1 MVVAVDTIAFFET
14 FGWTSPAPGSAVD
27 QVVAAAEPSTHCR
40 ANAEEHQLIGCRYRS
55 RVLLALPD
63 WLPTER
69 EPGFPLERRR
79 REREAQARRLPALR
93 RQEDA
98 ALPLGRKRPVSSA
111 GTEQEEEIDDIGV
124 GYDNSDVATM
134 LERFGADI
142 NKAILAKKKRLEVY
156 TKSSLKTSNQ
166 KIEQVWKVQQEERQK
181 LSDDYCKQFT
191 GIFQQWEK
199 DIQKAKDQEEKIENL
214 FRQQQKLFQQMRVVQ
229 GQRLKSIK
237 QLFDQFLK
245 NLEDLEKSH
254 TEQQSA
260 VQSELR
266 KEMALFQKRILMD
279 TQQQEMATVRKSLQS
294 MLM

>member
-1 MVVAVDTIAFFET
+1 MANKGRKNPIKNQKEKATYNSLYEFNEDDTKKLRSSYET
-14 FGWTSPAPGSAVD
+14 E
-27 QVVAAAEPSTHCR
+27 QL
-40 ANAEEHQLIGCRYRS
+40 EEATMQ
-55 RVLLALPD
+55 
-63 WLPTER
+63 
-69 EPGFPLERRR
+69 
-79 REREAQARRLPALR
+79 
-93 RQEDA
+93 
-98 ALPLGRKRPVSSA
+98 LGRKRLASSA
-111 GTEQEEEIDDIGV
+111 VTDQEDEMDDINV
-124 GYDNSDVATM
+124 GGDVATM

-166 KIEQVWKVQQEERQK
+166 KIEQVWKVQQQERQK
-181 LSDDYCKQFT
+181 LTDDYCKQFT

-214 FRQQQKLFQQMRVVQ
+214 
-229 GQRLKSIK
+229 
-237 QLFDQFLK
+237 
-245 NLEDLEKSH
+245 EELEKSH

>member
-1 MVVAVDTIAFFET
+1 MHKRNSLSKHGGDGGHNFL
-14 FGWTSPAPGSAVD
+14 
-27 QVVAAAEPSTHCR
+27 AAAR
-40 ANAEEHQLIGCRYRS
+40 ACAHS
-55 RVLLALPD
+55 RA
-63 WLPTER
+63 
-69 EPGFPLERRR
+69 
-79 REREAQARRLPALR
+79 REASEAQSSVKCSSAACLTGLTNSPIWTDGIPALLLR
-93 RQEDA
+93 A
-98 ALPLGRKRPVSSA
+98 GHISRKHS
-111 GTEQEEEIDDIGV
+111 T
-124 GYDNSDVATM
+124 DVASM

-214 FRQQQKLFQQMRVVQ
+214 
-229 GQRLKSIK
+229 
-237 QLFDQFLK
+237 
-245 NLEDLEKSH
+245 EDLEKSH

>member
-1 MVVAVDTIAFFET
+1 MAHKPTGRRNSVKNQEKKNYDSLYGF
-14 FGWTSPAPGSAVD
+14 
-27 QVVAAAEPSTHCR
+27 
-40 ANAEEHQLIGCRYRS
+40 NEENEKKLGCSYE
-55 RVLLALPD
+55 D
-63 WLPTER
+63 EK
-69 EPGFPLERRR
+69 LE
-79 REREAQARRLPALR
+79 E
-93 RQEDA
+93 A
-98 ALPLGRKRPVSSA
+98 ALALGRKRPASSA
-111 GTEQEEEIDDIGV
+111 HTQQEEEMDDINV
-124 GYDNSDVATM
+124 GTDVATM

-214 FRQQQKLFQQMRVVQ
+214 
-229 GQRLKSIK
+229 
-237 QLFDQFLK
+237 
-245 NLEDLEKSH
+245 EDLEKSH

>member
-1 MVVAVDTIAFFET
+1 MHKRNSLSKHGGDGGHNFL
-14 FGWTSPAPGSAVD
+14 
-27 QVVAAAEPSTHCR
+27 AAAR
-40 ANAEEHQLIGCRYRS
+40 ACAHS
-55 RVLLALPD
+55 RA
-63 WLPTER
+63 
-69 EPGFPLERRR
+69 
-79 REREAQARRLPALR
+79 REASEAQSSVKCSSAACLTGLTNSPIWTDGIPALLLR
-93 RQEDA
+93 A
-98 ALPLGRKRPVSSA
+98 GHISRKHS
-111 GTEQEEEIDDIGV
+111 T
-124 GYDNSDVATM
+124 DVASM

>member
-1 MVVAVDTIAFFET
+1 MAHKTTGRRNSVKNQEKKTYDSLYGF
-14 FGWTSPAPGSAVD
+14 S
-27 QVVAAAEPSTHCR
+27 
-40 ANAEEHQLIGCRYRS
+40 EENEKTLGCGY
-55 RVLLALPD
+55 
-63 WLPTER
+63 
-69 EPGFPLERRR
+69 
-79 REREAQARRLPALR
+79 
-93 RQEDA
+93 EDDKLVEEA
-98 ALPLGRKRPVSSA
+98 ALALGRKRPASSA
-111 GTEQEEEIDDIGV
+111 RTEQEEEMDDINV
-124 GYDNSDVATM
+124 GTDVATM

-166 KIEQVWKVQQEERQK
+166 KIEQVWKVQQDERQK

-214 FRQQQKLFQQMRVVQ
+214 
-229 GQRLKSIK
+229 
-237 QLFDQFLK
+237 
-245 NLEDLEKSH
+245 EELEKSH

>member
-1 MVVAVDTIAFFET
+1 MPVDCEPLDF
-14 FGWTSPAPGSAVD
+14 SPPWRCSSRGYSAAYLSL
-27 QVVAAAEPSTHCR
+27 QVKTTGMGAAAKSR
-40 ANAEEHQLIGCRYRS
+40 GFQLK
-55 RVLLALPD
+55 
-63 WLPTER
+63 
-69 EPGFPLERRR
+69 
-79 REREAQARRLPALR
+79 EATMQ
-93 RQEDA
+93 
-98 ALPLGRKRPVSSA
+98 LGRKRSA
-111 GTEQEEEIDDIGV
+111 SCAVTDQEEEMDDINV
-124 GYDNSDVATM
+124 G
-134 LERFGADI
+134 
-142 NKAILAKKKRLEVY
+142 
-156 TKSSLKTSNQ
+156 
-166 KIEQVWKVQQEERQK
+166 QK
-181 LSDDYCKQFT
+181 LTDDYCKQFT

-245 NLEDLEKSH
+245 NLEELEKSH

>member
-1 MVVAVDTIAFFET
+1 MAHKTTGRRNSVKNQKEKTT
-14 FGWTSPAPGSAVD
+14 FDSLYEFNEENEKKLGCSYED
-27 QVVAAAEPSTHCR
+27 ENL
-40 ANAEEHQLIGCRYRS
+40 AN
-55 RVLLALPD
+55 V
-63 WLPTER
+63 
-69 EPGFPLERRR
+69 
-79 REREAQARRLPALR
+79 
-93 RQEDA
+93 
-98 ALPLGRKRPVSSA
+98 ALPLGRKRPASSA
-111 GTEQEEEIDDIGV
+111 GTEQEEEMDDINV
-124 GYDNSDVATM
+124 GDVATM

-166 KIEQVWKVQQEERQK
+166 KIEHIWKIQQEERQK

-199 DIQKAKDQEEKIENL
+199 DIQKAKDQEEKMENL

-254 TEQQSA
+254 TEQQTA

>member
-1 MVVAVDTIAFFET
+1 MAHKTTGRRNCAKNQKEKTTYDPLYDF
-14 FGWTSPAPGSAVD
+14 S
-27 QVVAAAEPSTHCR
+27 
-40 ANAEEHQLIGCRYRS
+40 EENEKKLGCSYEDDK
-55 RVLLALPD
+55 L
-63 WLPTER
+63 
-69 EPGFPLERRR
+69 
-79 REREAQARRLPALR
+79 
-93 RQEDA
+93 EDA
-98 ALPLGRKRPVSSA
+98 SLPLARKRTMSST
-111 GTEQEEEIDDIGV
+111 GTEQEEEMDEISV
-124 GYDNSDVATM
+124 GSDVATM

-245 NLEDLEKSH
+245 NLEELEKTH

>member
-1 MVVAVDTIAFFET
+1 MAHKTTGRRNSVKNQEKKTYDSLYGF
-14 FGWTSPAPGSAVD
+14 S
-27 QVVAAAEPSTHCR
+27 
-40 ANAEEHQLIGCRYRS
+40 EENEKTLGCGYE
-55 RVLLALPD
+55 D
-63 WLPTER
+63 DK
-69 EPGFPLERRR
+69 LE
-79 REREAQARRLPALR
+79 E
-93 RQEDA
+93 A
-98 ALPLGRKRPVSSA
+98 ALALGRKRPASSA
-111 GTEQEEEIDDIGV
+111 RTEQEEEMDDINV
-124 GYDNSDVATM
+124 GTDVATM

-166 KIEQVWKVQQEERQK
+166 KIEQVWKVQQDERQK

-245 NLEDLEKSH
+245 NLEELEKSH

>member
-1 MVVAVDTIAFFET
+1 MANKGRKNPIKNQKEKATYNSLYEFNEDDTKKLRSSYET
-14 FGWTSPAPGSAVD
+14 E
-27 QVVAAAEPSTHCR
+27 QL
-40 ANAEEHQLIGCRYRS
+40 EEATMQ
-55 RVLLALPD
+55 
-63 WLPTER
+63 
-69 EPGFPLERRR
+69 
-79 REREAQARRLPALR
+79 
-93 RQEDA
+93 
-98 ALPLGRKRPVSSA
+98 LGRKRLASSA
-111 GTEQEEEIDDIGV
+111 VTDQEDEMDDINV
-124 GYDNSDVATM
+124 GGDVATM

-166 KIEQVWKVQQEERQK
+166 KIEQVWKVQQQERQK
-181 LSDDYCKQFT
+181 LTDDYCKQFT

-237 QLFDQFLK
+237 QLYDQFLK
-245 NLEDLEKSH
+245 NLEELEKSH

>member
-1 MVVAVDTIAFFET
+1 MAHKTTGRRNCAKNQKEKTTYDPLYDFSEENEKKLGCSYEDDKLAVMWPPCLSDLEISLTSKAFSYLRWSLE
-14 FGWTSPAPGSAVD
+14 
-27 QVVAAAEPSTHCR
+27 
-40 ANAEEHQLIGCRYRS
+40 I
-55 RVLLALPD
+55 LL
-63 WLPTER
+63 
-69 EPGFPLERRR
+69 
-79 REREAQARRLPALR
+79 
-93 RQEDA
+93 
-98 ALPLGRKRPVSSA
+98 
-111 GTEQEEEIDDIGV
+111 
-124 GYDNSDVATM
+124 
-134 LERFGADI
+134 
-142 NKAILAKKKRLEVY
+142 Y
-156 TKSSLKTSNQ
+156 TK
-166 KIEQVWKVQQEERQK
+166 RQK

-245 NLEDLEKSH
+245 NLEELEKTH

>member
-1 MVVAVDTIAFFET
+1 M
-14 FGWTSPAPGSAVD
+14 
-27 QVVAAAEPSTHCR
+27 Q
-40 ANAEEHQLIGCRYRS
+40 
-55 RVLLALPD
+55 
-63 WLPTER
+63 
-69 EPGFPLERRR
+69 
-79 REREAQARRLPALR
+79 
-93 RQEDA
+93 
-98 ALPLGRKRPVSSA
+98 LGRKRSA
-111 GTEQEEEIDDIGV
+111 SCAVTDQEEEMDDINV
-124 GYDNSDVATM
+124 GGDVATM

-142 NKAILAKKKRLEVY
+142 NKAIMAKKKRLEVY

-181 LSDDYCKQFT
+181 LTDDYCKQFT

-245 NLEDLEKSH
+245 NLEELEKSH

>member
-1 MVVAVDTIAFFET
+1 MAHKTTGRRNSVKNQEKKNYDSLYGF
-14 FGWTSPAPGSAVD
+14 
-27 QVVAAAEPSTHCR
+27 
-40 ANAEEHQLIGCRYRS
+40 NEENEKKLGRS
-55 RVLLALPD
+55 YED
-63 WLPTER
+63 EK
-69 EPGFPLERRR
+69 LE
-79 REREAQARRLPALR
+79 E
-93 RQEDA
+93 A
-98 ALPLGRKRPVSSA
+98 ALALGRKRPASSA
-111 GTEQEEEIDDIGV
+111 HTEQEEEMDDINV
-124 GYDNSDVATM
+124 GTDVASM

>member
-1 MVVAVDTIAFFET
+1 MANKGRKNPIKNQKEKATYNSLYEFNEDDTKKLGSSYET
-14 FGWTSPAPGSAVD
+14 E
-27 QVVAAAEPSTHCR
+27 QL
-40 ANAEEHQLIGCRYRS
+40 EEATMQ
-55 RVLLALPD
+55 
-63 WLPTER
+63 
-69 EPGFPLERRR
+69 
-79 REREAQARRLPALR
+79 
-93 RQEDA
+93 
-98 ALPLGRKRPVSSA
+98 LGRKRLASSA
-111 GTEQEEEIDDIGV
+111 VTDQEDEMDDINV
-124 GYDNSDVATM
+124 GGDVATM

-166 KIEQVWKVQQEERQK
+166 KIEQVWKVQQQERQK
-181 LSDDYCKQFT
+181 LTDDYCKQFT

-214 FRQQQKLFQQMRVVQ
+214 
-229 GQRLKSIK
+229 
-237 QLFDQFLK
+237 
-245 NLEDLEKSH
+245 EELEKSH